1 MFELNRAERRALA
14 LASALIVAGAAARV
28 GLGPG
33 PAAYSWQP
41 GGTGSDGPAA
51 SLAGVRGA
59 VDAAVAREE
68 AAARPLGPDERLDP
82 NAAPEEQLRRLP
94 GIGPARA
101 RAIVEGRRQ
110 GRYRFPED
118 LLRVPGIGEATLARI
133 APHLELA
140 GATSRTPPPAAVA
153 AERVPPARG
162 GVSLPAAPGSRRVDL
177 NAAGLEELEG
187 LPWVGPVRARQILEV
202 RRRRG
207 GFRSVDE
214 LIEVPGIGAR
224 TLDRLREFVYVR

>member
-1 MFELNRAERRALA
+1 MFEFNRAERRALA
-14 LASALIVAGAAARV
+14 LASALIVAGAAARA

-41 GGTGSDGPAA
+41 AGMGSEAPAA

-68 AAARPLGPDERLDP
+68 AAARPLQPDERLDP
-82 NAAPEEQLRRLP
+82 NAAPEEELRRLA

-101 RAIVEGRRQ
+101 RAIVDGRRQ
-110 GRYRFPED
+110 GPYRSLED

-133 APHLELA
+133 APHLTLA
-140 GATSRTPPPAAVA
+140 GGDPTTLPAGLAV
-153 AERVPPARG
+153 ERVPPADAG
-162 GVSLPAAPGSRRVDL
+162 FSLPGVPGSRRVDL

-214 LIEVPGIGAR
+214 LVEVPGIGAR
-224 TLDRLREFVYVR
+224 TVDRLREFVYVR